1 MNAVEGQVNAMLEF
15 QTARTNPH
23 PEIDLL
29 TRIRLLELQVA
40 AVADAVRAVA
50 EILEEETLGERRI
63 EVTKRVADLLDE
75 AKVPRL

>member
-1 MNAVEGQVNAMLEF
+1 MLEF
-15 QTARTNPH
+15 QTARTTPH

-40 AVADAVRAVA
+40 AVADA
-50 EILEEETLGERRI
+50 E
-63 EVTKRVADLLDE
+63 RVADLLDE